1 MSRALRSIHVCHRV
15 SQLSYLVENFEYI
28 YKMIISDLDHTLKKA
43 FGMEN
48 QLLEGK
54 ENDEMDMHHKS
65 GELANIVEVE
75 DYSLIVPLNIKDP
88 HLSQTK
94 GRKKS
99 TEKQG
104 LGGRIKGG
112 LQISTT
118 KRKSCQLCRGYGHN
132 RRTCKQYNGEGSDYQ
147 DEENMTEFDN
157 NNGEGSEHSF
167 LLSDRGKIG

>member
-1 MSRALRSIHVCHRV
+1 MS
-15 SQLSYLVENFEYI
+15 YPVENFEDI

-65 GELANIVEVE
+65 GELADIVEVE
-75 DYSLIVPLNIKDP
+75 DYFFIVRLNIKDP

-99 TEKQG
+99 TKKQG

-118 KRKSCQLCRGYGHN
+118 KRKSSQLCRGYGYN
-132 RRTCKQYNGEGSDYQ
+132 RHTCKQY
-147 DEENMTEFDN
+147 
-157 NNGEGSEHSF
+157 NGEGSEHSF